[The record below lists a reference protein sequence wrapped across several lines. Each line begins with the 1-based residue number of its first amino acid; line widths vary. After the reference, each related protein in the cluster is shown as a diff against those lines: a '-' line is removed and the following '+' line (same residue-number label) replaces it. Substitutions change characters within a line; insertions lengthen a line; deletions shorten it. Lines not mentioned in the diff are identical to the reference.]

1 MTYDSRSLR
10 GQAYLTDAL
19 LWLVGV
25 PAATLDA
32 LYLTY
37 AAPPL
42 ATDSPETLVVRIL
55 AILAL
60 ALLAWNLLCSAV
72 AHLATLRLAPPP
84 LRRGAHALVSRFG
97 TRLSRS
103 LVARAGAGAII
114 GSAILTSAPL
124 GAALATPQDTGSPG
138 LSLTWADSPNSPAT
152 SATGATGATPA
163 SATREGPSQGPRP
176 HNDTDPPATV
186 TVAPGDSLWSIAA
199 TLRPGSDEAHVTRVW
214 QAIHAANSHT
224 VANPHLIYPGQ
235 QLTIPQDLP

>member
-103 LVARAGAGAII
+103 LVARA
-114 GSAILTSAPL
+114 
-124 GAALATPQDTGSPG
+124 
-138 LSLTWADSPNSPAT
+138 
-152 SATGATGATPA
+152 
-163 SATREGPSQGPRP
+163 
-176 HNDTDPPATV
+176 
-186 TVAPGDSLWSIAA
+186 
-199 TLRPGSDEAHVTRVW
+199 
-214 QAIHAANSHT
+214 
-224 VANPHLIYPGQ
+224 
-235 QLTIPQDLP
+235 

>member
-1 MTYDSRSLR
+1 MAYDSRSLR
-10 GQAYLTDAL
+10 GRAHLTDAL
-19 LWLVGV
+19 LWVVGV
-25 PAATLDA
+25 PAAALDV

-42 ATDSPETLVVRIL
+42 APDSPETLVVWIL

-84 LRRGAHALVSRFG
+84 LRRGAHALVARFG

-103 LVARAGAGAII
+103 LIARAGAGAII

-124 GAALATPQDTGSPG
+124 GAALATPQDTSSPG
-138 LSLTWADSPNSPAT
+138 LSLTWADSPNSPTA
-152 SATGATGATPA
+152 SATGATEATPA
-163 SATREGPSQGPRP
+163 SAPPKSPAQGPQPRD
-176 HNDTDPPATV
+176 DTDPPATV

-199 TLRPGSDEAHVTRVW
+199 SLRPGSDDAHITRVW
-214 QAIHAANSHT
+214 QAIHAANSHA

-235 QLTIPQDLP
+235 QLSIPQDLP